1 MHTEVRKKK
10 LKSNDSHTVFLK
22 KKNKKTYIFIKIIS
36 RNAERVQLNPEAM
49 NV

>member
-1 MHTEVRKKK
+1 MHVEVRQKK
-10 LKSNDSHTVFLK
+10 LNSNDGHTN
-22 KKNKKTYIFIKIIS
+22 KKNYIFIKIMN